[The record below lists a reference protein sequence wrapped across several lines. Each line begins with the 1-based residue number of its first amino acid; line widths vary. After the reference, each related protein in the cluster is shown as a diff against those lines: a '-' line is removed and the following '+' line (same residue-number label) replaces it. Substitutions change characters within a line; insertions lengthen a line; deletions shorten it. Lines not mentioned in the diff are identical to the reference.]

1 MSPTE
6 RLALYRHVFTVNG
19 PYVQIFKACEEAG
32 EYIRALT
39 RFFAKEGTREQLIG
53 ELADLQITSEQMALL
68 ASITPEEVQAEVE
81 RKLER
86 LSRRTDF
93 GSGPK

>member
-1 MSPTE
+1 MTVAE

-39 RFFAKEGTREQLIG
+39 RFFATEGTREQLIG

-68 ASITPEEVQAEVE
+68 ACITPEEVQAEVE

-93 GSGPK
+93 GSVPK

>member
-1 MSPTE
+1 MSPSE
-6 RLALYRHVFTVNG
+6 RLAFYKHVLTVNG

-39 RFFAKEGTREQLIG
+39 RFFATEGTREQLIG

-68 ASITPEEVQAEVE
+68 ACITPEEVQAEVG

-93 GSGPK
+93 GSAPK